1 MSGQQFDGQGEA
13 RDALNTAVTDYGS
26 RVLSDPRILA
36 NVVTDLLPDLP
47 RERNLLVTGAEAD
60 VAGELRRHV
69 EEQHISPDTAVQMV
83 AGTLSERRAIE
94 PDASMWI
101 AAEYARA
108 LGYPVRPASQQS
120 GWQPPRD
127 PISDATTVT
136 GAPQGPPVQGPPVQ
150 GPPVQG
156 PPVQG
161 PPVQGPP
168 VQGPPDP
175 RYPGYPPPGAPP
187 GPPVSWPPTPP
198 TPASRPPKRNRGPV
212 IAAASVA
219 GVLVLYFAIAAAAS
233 IVPFAKSAS
242 HKVIPTVR
250 PTPVHPSTPHPTST
264 VLPVVELLPD
274 DVDDPTTQCKSFT
287 PPFSAP
293 GLTKGLQCNDPGLP
307 NGLIQ
312 AYQMNSLANY
322 QAAWASFNSWWG
334 FAGTSPGPNCPP
346 AAGNTGATGTTTWHD
361 SNFQTRAGQV
371 LECEWTD
378 TNNNDPAYAWSY
390 PTENAFII
398 AWNGPN
404 TTFDSLNKWF
414 NSVSESIYASAS
426 ASASS

>member
-13 RDALNTAVTDYGS
+13 RDALNTAVTDYGP
-26 RVLSDPRILA
+26 RVLSDSRILA

-108 LGYPVRPASQQS
+108 LGYPVRPASQQG

-127 PISDATTVT
+127 PISDASTVT

-150 GPPVQG
+150 GW
-156 PPVQG
+156 
-161 PPVQGPP
+161 
-168 VQGPPDP
+168 PDP
-175 RYPGYPPPGAPP
+175 RYPGYPPPGAPG
-187 GPPVSWPPTPP
+187 GPPPGGPAGPPMSWPPTPA
-198 TPASRPPKRNRGPV
+198 TPASRPPKRNRGPI

-219 GVLVLYFAIAAAAS
+219 GVLVLYLVVAAAAS
-233 IVPFAKSAS
+233 IVPFAKSAN
-242 HKVIPTVR
+242 HKASPTIR
-250 PTPVHPSTPHPTST
+250 PSTVHPSTPHPTST
-264 VLPVVELLPD
+264 VLPLVELLPD
-274 DVDDPTTQCKSFT
+274 DVDDPATQCKSFT

-312 AYQMNSLANY
+312 AYQMNSSANY
-322 QAAWASFNSWWG
+322 QAAWNSFNSWWG
-334 FAGTSPGPNCPP
+334 FTGTSQGPNCPP
-346 AAGNTGATGTTTWHD
+346 AAGNSDATGTTTWHD
-361 SNFQTRAGQV
+361 ANFQTRAGQV

-378 TNNNDPAYAWSY
+378 SSNTNPAYAWSY

-414 NSVSESIYASAS
+414 NSVSESIYSSAS